1 MHANMFLA
9 RHANDIME
17 RDVPVLPAD
26 SGFDAFLRRHNG
38 ALKHVVVTPES
49 HRRRYSRQHRLP
61 QGTEMAYTGVSDA
74 TGEGGQQKNFIIS
87 HDDEIAFDVIDRM
100 WREGAAMA
108 VVVRQTPAPRAE
120 DVHGIIS
127 KEHVADL
134 VAQSIKPYA

>member
-1 MHANMFLA
+1 MRAEH
-9 RHANDIME
+9 
-17 RDVPVLPAD
+17 
-26 SGFDAFLRRHNG
+26 GLRQG
-38 ALKHVVVTPES
+38 SVGPTPSVT
-49 HRRRYSRQHRLP
+49 L
-61 QGTEMAYTGVSDA
+61 
-74 TGEGGQQKNFIIS
+74 GEVAQKNFIIA

-127 KEHVADL
+127 KEHVANS